1 MFDAQT
7 AIAVGDSGT
16 IIRTGDGG
24 LTWTAQVTGT
34 TNLLYAITFA
44 GADRGFAVGEGGTIL
59 GPSPGT
65 VTSIQKESHNQ
76 VLPREMALAQNYP
89 NPFNPSTAIRFQLL
103 APSGVEGSAA
113 RIVTL
118 KVFDLLGREVAT
130 LVDGR
135 MEAGTHKVVWNASGF
150 ASGIYFYRLQCG
162 ESVLVR
168 KLVLLK

>member
-1 MFDAQT
+1 
-7 AIAVGDSGT
+7 
-16 IIRTGDGG
+16 
-24 LTWTAQVTGT
+24 
-34 TNLLYAITFA
+34 LYAITFA

-76 VLPREMALAQNYP
+76 VLPREIALSQNYP
-89 NPFNPSTAIRFQLL
+89 NPFNPSTAISYQLSAISQVRL
-103 APSGVEGSAA
+103 GVY
-113 RIVTL
+113 
-118 KVFDLLGREVAT
+118 DLLGREVAT

-150 ASGIYFYRLQCG
+150 ASGTYFYRLQCG

>member
-65 VTSIQKESHNQ
+65 VTSIQKESQNQ
-76 VLPREMALAQNYP
+76 VLPCEIVLAQNYP
-89 NPFNPSTAIRFQLL
+89 NPFNPSTAVSFQL
-103 APSGVEGSAA
+103 SAVSDVA
-113 RIVTL
+113 LRI
-118 KVFDLLGREVAT
+118 FDLLGREVAT

-150 ASGIYFYRLQCG
+150 ASGGYFYRLQCG